1 MSKSYFKHNRHT
13 HTARTHANGYNDL
26 IPLGVYNS
34 SGFNPKS
41 LSVPLMTWFDG
52 TQGLTSS
59 SWTNSG
65 TFGGSATLSG
75 TIIVTVNGLT
85 ACNFKNGNSYGAF
98 QWKFPVG
105 GDSRAVFGVWKLPIQ
120 LTSGQSSYQI
130 AEQNN
135 SFYWACATI
144 YGSST
149 TNLLFTVSYNQTFLI
164 YSNPNTTITDT
175 NYNTLA
181 LSFDASSPS
190 SSNNYITLNG
200 TAVGS
205 SAGNDTGFYDSGNVT
220 NAWLNGGGTSG
231 GGAPVSSVGMVLCE
245 ILVYDGIVTPSDATK
260 VTNYLR
266 TKWGT
271 A

>member
-1 MSKSYFKHNRHT
+1 MSRFGIPAGALHLNT
-13 HTARTHANGYNDL
+13 LNGILPILSAQKISPFN
-26 IPLGVYNS
+26 
-34 SGFNPKS
+34 FNPKS
-41 LSVPLMTWFDG
+41 LSAPLMTWFDG
-52 TQGLTSS
+52 TKGLTSS

-65 TFGGSATLSG
+65 TFGGSATLSN
-75 TIIVTVNGLT
+75 TIVVTVNGLT

-98 QWKFPVG
+98 QWKFTPG
-105 GDSRAVFGVWKLPIQ
+105 NDSRAIFGVWKLPAQ
-120 LTSGQSSYQI
+120 LTTGQASYQI

-135 SFYWACATI
+135 SFYWACATV

-164 YSNPNTTITDT
+164 YSNPNTTINDAI
-175 NYNTLA
+175 YNTLG
-181 LSFDASSPS
+181 LSYDATSTSSL
-190 SSNNYITLNG
+190 NNYTTLNG

-205 SAGNDTGFYDSGNVT
+205 SAGNDTGFYDTGSVT
-220 NAWLNGGGTSG
+220 NVWLNGGGTSG
-231 GGAPVSSVGMVLCE
+231 GGAPISSVGMVLCE

-266 TKWGT
+266 SKWGT